1 MLSGRDREPLPGAAA
16 GMADP
21 HLPGGCRIGDVPA
34 GAPFSPPRGGPA
46 GMRTI
51 TPRPRRWPCGGR
63 AAGRPCLLPGAA
75 CPRNADVSL
84 RGIPGPGTGRDRV

>member
-16 GMADP
+16 GMAGP

-34 GAPFSPPRGGPA
+34 AAPVSYQGRPGRGKATVPGAAIPGPGPA
-46 GMRTI
+46 G
-51 TPRPRRWPCGGR
+51 
-63 AAGRPCLLPGAA
+63 
-75 CPRNADVSL
+75 PRNADVSL

>member
-34 GAPFSPPRGGPA
+34 PAPVSYQ
-46 GMRTI
+46 
-51 TPRPRRWPCGGR
+51 
-63 AAGRPCLLPGAA
+63 GRPVRGMPTFPCAA
-75 CPRNADVSL
+75 F
-84 RGIPGPGTGRDRV
+84 PGPVRDVTECEYPHPCDKDNHNSV